1 MFRYLK
7 SKLRKYHNFLEV
19 ILFQDQL
26 CCKEKRARWRFA
38 FLTPSIPIN
47 EASAEFISHLT
58 GQHFDWALLGS
69 ANNVWELAI
78 EDYLDEFKDGE
89 GRRALFGVNITQYAV
104 ELRVEATISKS
115 KQEGA
120 QQGNGC
126 TEGENKMLINNMTW
140 ITTAWIPSC

>member
-1 MFRYLK
+1 MFHYSECQLIKYHTFLGVISFRY
-7 SKLRKYHNFLEV
+7 
-19 ILFQDQL
+19 QL
-26 CCKEKRARWRFA
+26 CCKEKRERWRFA

-78 EDYLDEFKDGE
+78 EDYLDEFKDGK
-89 GRRALFGVNITQYAV
+89 GRRALFSINIAQYAV
-104 ELRVEATISKS
+104 ELCVEATISKS

-126 TEGENKMLINNMTW
+126 TEGEN
-140 ITTAWIPSC
+140 TAY